1 MLKFIYTLLVSLLF
15 LTQYTQAI
23 EESNIPSALIEWKD
37 WVLDDIKDIECPID
51 YQRGEA
57 KCTWYR
63 DISIHQS
70 EKKLDFNMSVT
81 LYKDK
86 TKVTLPSAHLAWVKD
101 VKVNRGKSGE
111 KAIVLDFNSKPLVI
125 LDKGTYSIS
134 GSIPW
139 SKNLKSLTLPPSVA
153 LVNLYKDSE
162 KVSNFLLDSNARLW
176 LDKTSSS
183 DTIKGTLSVS
193 LYRKVIDGHP
203 IKMKTYLHFS
213 VSGKMRS
220 VILDG
225 ILLDSF
231 LPTAIQ
237 GSLDATITK
246 DNKLKVEVKAGEW
259 EIILDSYTPQNIS
272 ILQKPKHTFVY
283 DNQEVWSLQKNPYYR
298 TIEIKG
304 VTAIDPSQSNMP
316 QNWRNLPAF
325 LVEDKPFEIKELYKS
340 TEQQQKN
347 EFVLKRQIWL
357 DFDGKGYTLSDNLK
371 AQISEVRRLE
381 ATSVLDLASVSINGK
396 ATLITTVNDS
406 SKNNNAQKGVELRSE
421 HLDIQAFSRYE
432 GNISMPP
439 VNGWDEKFDSAQMT
453 LNLPVGWKL
462 FASFGSDRE
471 TYSWIDKWDLMD
483 IFLVLLLSIGIYQ
496 LFGLRWSVLA
506 TVFIVLLWHE
516 SNAPT
521 LIWLILLA
529 LLALLRVL
537 NEGKIK
543 KFMKFLMFVAVGI
556 AILQVLSFTVHE
568 IRTALH
574 PQLEKNFHTNFD
586 SSSYESTVATS
597 RDYINK
603 KRSMSRKENNEE
615 IKMSYAPVKKVN
627 KLESQIMQNRIDP
640 NAIVQTGIAKP
651 KWTWITHNFYWQSAI
666 ASEQR
671 LELWLISPMISKVL
685 KILHI
690 IGMFFLL
697 YMFLREFIQS
707 IIPKLKK
714 HTSLFGGAKAL
725 SFMLVFLLLSPNTLR
740 ADIPSDTLLQEL
752 KNKLTTA
759 PTCLPHCVGIESV
772 ELDIVDNRLEIN
784 MNISAKETVSVPI
797 FGNRNIWMPSTVTID
812 DKAAELSVDN
822 SANLWIVLSKGS
834 HKIHLSGSILGQ
846 EQIILSSVLP
856 LRNIKIL
863 STDASWQVS
872 SDNKSYIEINNLEEQ
887 KKKNR
892 EKSKIEPMIQVERTL
907 YFGQRWYIDT
917 RVWLTNRIDKPHTLL
932 YSLLPNESI
941 LNKEI
946 EEKDGKVLLHLDN
959 NNFQYRWRSSIPITE
974 NLELYYPKD
983 SRHLETWQ
991 MDISS
996 IWDVSYEGLEP
1007 IEQRSAATLM
1017 PRFKPWHGDKLKL
1030 TMQKTKAVKGKSLS
1044 IESSTVNIV
1053 QSERF
1058 RDVTLTL
1065 GLKSSK
1071 ASQYSINIANIE
1083 ELKPTIIDGNNHY
1096 LKISNGIISIPLQA
1110 KSHNV
1115 RLSWR
1120 EEKGNT
1126 QKYIFPQINL
1136 NQESVNSSVKLT
1148 LPYNRWVLWT
1158 AGPTMGPAVLLWGVL
1173 LAMLLFSLILGK
1185 IKGTPLKTRDWLL
1198 LGLGVSTTSVYIM
1211 LPVVLWI
1218 FALRF
1223 REQKGSTL
1231 MKWHRN
1237 LTQIGL
1243 VVLTFIALV
1252 TIVGAISA
1260 GLLGNPDMMIAGN
1273 NSYSH
1278 NLNWYSD
1285 RIIGAMAEPTVIS
1298 VSIWFYRALMLLW
1311 AVWIAFSLIKW
1322 LKWSWKVFSQGDMWV
1337 KREKKKKEEVK
1348 KQV

>member
-1 MLKFIYTLLVSLLF
+1 MLKFIYTLLISFLF
-15 LTQYTQAI
+15 LTQHIQAI
-23 EESNIPSALIEWKD
+23 EESKIPSALIEWKD
-37 WVLDDIKDIECPID
+37 WVLDDVKDRECPID
-51 YQRGEA
+51 YKTGET

-63 DISIHQS
+63 DIRMHQS
-70 EKKLDFNMSVT
+70 EKKLDFNMSVI
-81 LYKDK
+81 LYKNQS
-86 TKVTLPSAHLAWVKD
+86 KVTLPSAHLAWVKD
-101 VKVNRGKSGE
+101 VKINGE

-125 LDKGTYSIS
+125 LDKGIYNIS

-139 SKNLKSLTLPPSVA
+139 NKNLKSVVLPPSVA

-176 LDKTSSS
+176 LDKTSTSS
-183 DTIKGTLSVS
+183 AEKGSLSVS

-203 IKMKTYLHFS
+203 IKMQTYLHFS

-220 VILDG
+220 VTLDG
-225 ILLDSF
+225 VLLDTF

-298 TIEIKG
+298 TIDIKG

-325 LVEDKPFEIKELYKS
+325 LIEDKPFEIKELYKS
-340 TEQQQKN
+340 TKQQQKN

-357 DFDGKGYTLSDNLK
+357 DFDGKGYTISDNIK

-381 ATSVLDLASVSINGK
+381 ASNVLDLASVSINGK
-396 ATLITTVNDS
+396 ATLITTVN
-406 SKNNNAQKGVELRSE
+406 NNPQKGVELRKE
-421 HLDIQAFSRYE
+421 HLNIQAFSRVE

-439 VNGWDEKFDSAQMT
+439 VNGWGEKFDSAQMT

-471 TYSWIDKWDLMD
+471 TFSWVDKWDLMD

-496 LFGLRWSVLA
+496 LFGWRWSVLA
-506 TVFIVLLWHE
+506 TLFIILLWHE
-516 SNAPT
+516 NDAPT

-543 KFMKFLMFVAVGI
+543 KLMKFLMFIVVGV

-574 PQLEKNFHTNFD
+574 PQLEKKFHTGFG
-586 SSSYESTVATS
+586 SSAYDSTVTS
-597 RDYINK
+597 SKDYIGK
-603 KRSMSRKENNEE
+603 
-615 IKMSYAPVKKVN
+615 KMSAPRLQTSEVMAEAPRKKVN
-627 KLESQIMQNRIDP
+627 KLESQIMQNRINP

-707 IIPKLKK
+707 MIPKLKK
-714 HTSLFGGAKAL
+714 HSSLFGGAKAL
-725 SFMLVFLLLSPNTLR
+725 SFMLVFLLLPPHTLR

-752 KNKLTTA
+752 KSKLTTA

-772 ELDIVDNRLEIN
+772 ELGIVDNILEIN
-784 MNISAKETVSVPI
+784 MDISAKENVSLPI

-812 DKAAELSVDN
+812 GKAANLNTDKSGK
-822 SANLWIVLSKGS
+822 LWIVLSKGS
-834 HKIHLSGSILGQ
+834 HKIQLRGNILGQ

-856 LRNIKIL
+856 LRNIKNL
-863 STDASWQVS
+863 STDTAWQVS
-872 SDNKSYIEINNLEEQ
+872 SNNKSYIEINNLKEQ
-887 KKKNR
+887 KKKNS
-892 EKSKIEPMIQVERTL
+892 EKSKIEPLINVERTL

-917 RVWLTNRIDKPHTLL
+917 RVWLENRIDKPHTLL

-946 EEKDGKVLLHLDN
+946 EEKNGKVLLHLDN
-959 NNFQYRWRSSIPITE
+959 KNRQYRWRSSIPITE
-974 NLELYYPKD
+974 NLELHYPKN
-983 SRHLETWQ
+983 STHLESWQ
-991 MDISS
+991 MDIAS
-996 IWDVSYEGLEP
+996 IWAMDYEGLEP

-1017 PRFKPWHGDKLKL
+1017 PRFKPWRGDKLKL

-1058 RDVTLTL
+1058 RDVTLIL

-1071 ASQYSINIANIE
+1071 AGQYSINIANIE

-1096 LKISNGIISIPLQA
+1096 LKISNSKVSIPLQA
-1110 KSHNV
+1110 KSHNI

-1126 QKYIFPQINL
+1126 QKYAFPQINL
-1136 NQESVNSSVKLT
+1136 NQESVNSTIKLT

-1158 AGPTMGPAVLLWGVL
+1158 NGPTMGPAVLLWGVL

-1223 REQKGSTL
+1223 REQKASTL
-1231 MKWHRN
+1231 TGWYRN
-1237 LTQIGL
+1237 FTQIGL
-1243 VVLTFIALV
+1243 VILTFIALV
-1252 TIVGAISA
+1252 TIIGAISA

-1273 NSYSH
+1273 NSYAH

-1285 RIIGAMAEPTVIS
+1285 RISGTMAEPTVIS

-1322 LKWSWKVFSQGDMWV
+1322 LKWAWEVFSQGDMWA
-1337 KREKKKKEEVK
+1337 KGEKKEKKEVK
-1348 KQV
+1348 K